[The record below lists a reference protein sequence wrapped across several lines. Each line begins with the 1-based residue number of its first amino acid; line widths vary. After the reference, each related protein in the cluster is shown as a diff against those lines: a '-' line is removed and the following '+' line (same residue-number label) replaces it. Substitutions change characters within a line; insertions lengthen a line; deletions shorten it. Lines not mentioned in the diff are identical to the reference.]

1 MATAIQRRARSPV
14 PVIAPLVGDV
24 VGLFVKSN
32 PQTPRAMTEAAAR
45 VTAALGVAATKLN
58 PKLQRELVAHKD
70 ELPDL
75 IASVAAM
82 LRTGRQSRNT
92 RREQTS
98 AQAELNEG
106 QGLGEQLDAVEAT
119 RRLDAYAS
127 PGRLTVWAGEVA
139 GPAELER
146 SYGVRRSTLHDWQK
160 RHAVIGLL
168 SGIRKHVF
176 PVAQFVD
183 GRPIEGL
190 SQIVATAGSRRTAWL
205 WLIEPH
211 PSLRGQRPLDRLKA
225 GDLTS
230 VIVLADSDF
239 GQQ

>member
-1 MATAIQRRARSPV
+1 
-14 PVIAPLVGDV
+14 V

-32 PQTPRAMTEAAAR
+32 PRTPRAMTEAAAR
-45 VTAALGVAATKLN
+45 VTAALGAAATKLN

-75 IASVAAM
+75 IASVATM
-82 LRTGRQSRNT
+82 LRAGGQSRDA
-92 RREQTS
+92 RRKQTS
-98 AQAELNEG
+98 AQTEPIQG
-106 QGLGEQLDAVEAT
+106 RGLGEQLDAAEAT
-119 RRLDAYAS
+119 RRLDAYVS
-127 PGRLTVWAGEVA
+127 PGQLTVWAGEVA

-146 SYGVRRSTLHDWQK
+146 NYGVRRSTLHDWQK

-190 SQIVATAGSRRTAWL
+190 SQVVAAAGSPRTAWL

-211 PSLRGQRPLDRLKA
+211 PSLRGQKPLDRLKA
-225 GDLTS
+225 GDPVS
-230 VIVLADSDF
+230 VKVLAEGDF
-239 GQQ
+239 GQS